1 MQILNQHPENPG
13 AIKRS
18 IHALWYVALVFDEL
32 VVIEQ
37 FRP

>member
-18 IHALWYVALVFDEL
+18 IHALWCIALAFDEL